1 MLTPQII
8 LQSAQDTLVNITN
21 IVSDNQ
27 DEIIRE
33 GSKWFNKI
41 TLKFI

>member
-27 DEIIRE
+27 DEIIKE

-41 TLKFI
+41 TL